1 MVDFSELSKETQLRT
16 RGGLDVIEWWKQE
29 DVPDTFFPVRAKVMF
44 ANGEIKVLPYT
55 RGGRRYIN
63 IASRYDLM
71 IREHKKQKKQKK
83 HKKCQRQEPGK
94 HDVMPDVMRA
104 IACAR
109 KKDFTGVKSANKSS
123 KCTTDKEVLRYNYI
137 IGSSDEGLG

>member
-1 MVDFSELSKETQLRT
+1 MVDFSELPKTTPLRT
-16 RGGLDVIEWWKQE
+16 RGGLNVIEWWKQE
-29 DVPDTFFPVRAKVMF
+29 DVPDTFFPIRAKIMF

-63 IASRYDLM
+63 ITSRYDLVT
-71 IREHKKQKKQKK
+71 RKHKK
-83 HKKCQRQEPGK
+83 HKERQRQELGK
-94 HDVMPDVMRA
+94 HDVMPDVLRA
-104 IACAR
+104 IECVR

>member
-1 MVDFSELSKETQLRT
+1 MVDFSELPKTTPLRT
-16 RGGLDVIEWWKQE
+16 RGGLDVIEWWLQE
-29 DVPDTFFPVRAKVMF
+29 DVSDTFFPIRAKVMF
-44 ANGEIKVLPYT
+44 SNGEIKVLPYT

-71 IREHKKQKKQKK
+71 IREQKKQKK

-104 IACAR
+104 IECAR

-137 IGSSDEGLG
+137 IGRNDEGLG